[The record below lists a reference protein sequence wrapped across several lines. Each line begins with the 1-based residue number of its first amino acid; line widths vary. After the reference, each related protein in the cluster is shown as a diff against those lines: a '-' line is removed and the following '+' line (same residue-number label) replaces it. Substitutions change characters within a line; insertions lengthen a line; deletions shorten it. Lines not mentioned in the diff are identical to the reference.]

1 VVLHFKT
8 HDADNPA
15 EPVTTRERQF
25 IQRNRRRRRPM
36 LCLTE
41 TRRSYIKDI
50 KLKRGIS
57 EIITEDVMK
66 SIEATLEIQN
76 TPTDKTNELLT
87 TVLTASTFY

>member
-1 VVLHFKT
+1 
-8 HDADNPA
+8 
-15 EPVTTRERQF
+15 
-25 IQRNRRRRRPM
+25 M

-87 TVLTASTFY
+87 TVLTASTFYCEQI